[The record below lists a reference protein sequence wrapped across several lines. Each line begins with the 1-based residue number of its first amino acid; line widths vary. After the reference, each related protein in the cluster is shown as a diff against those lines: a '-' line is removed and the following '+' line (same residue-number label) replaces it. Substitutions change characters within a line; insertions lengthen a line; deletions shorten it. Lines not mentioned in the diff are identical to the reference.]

1 LNRQNA
7 LPEEAELCRVHSLSH
22 QHTWGNM
29 KANLVLRLFLLL
41 VSILASPVVRFPQDI
56 RATLSGQITDAPGS
70 AVPNAKVAVINT
82 ATNVASK
89 ATTNDVGRYVVSFLI
104 PGRYRLEVEAKGF
117 KKFVRE
123 NIQVEVGDRIGLD
136 IRLQVGEITESVTVA
151 GQIPLLETENA
162 SRGQVITSQ
171 QLGDLPNN
179 GRNAFQLV
187 WAVPGVIKTGGYWG
201 SMENYALGNA
211 TGASING
218 GKRRENETLLDGATN
233 TLGNRDVNFQ
243 PILDAVAEFKVNT
256 GVYDAA
262 YGRTGGGVTVL
273 STRSGSNAF
282 HGSIWEYH
290 KNAAL
295 AATPWVLNSLG
306 ENKPHFLNNTFGFQV
321 GGPAYIPKVLDGR
334 NKLFF
339 MVAYEGLRERSSGG
353 DSVIVPTASMRSGD
367 FSGLPVALYD
377 PLTTRA
383 VNGQNVR
390 DPFPGNRI
398 PANRINPVAASLLK
412 FVPLPNFGTGEYGND
427 NYAAFLGAKNG
438 YNQWMTR
445 VDYSIDAKNSVYFR
459 YGRLPYTEFDGI
471 LFGGASPAEPSRQ
484 NPLLR
489 NFSNWNADWATTL
502 SPTTVFNLR
511 FGLARYINR
520 GGSPPAADFDPR
532 ELGFAD
538 SLVSQF
544 RFLNFPRFTL
554 GQYTAIGT
562 DLVANKVVRDAYS
575 YQANISKVMR
585 THQVK
590 LGSEFRLYNQSVYTP
605 GNASGAYSFSRAFT
619 QRDPLRADAAS
630 GDDFASFLL
639 GYPAGGNVDLNID
652 PGFQHRYHAL
662 FLQDDWKV
670 NSRLSLNVGLRW
682 DYESAPAERYNRM
695 VQSFAFDQPHP
706 LRQQVQGLNL
716 KGGLIY
722 AAGNSRRFFAADRN
736 NFQPRVGAAFK
747 LADRWVV
754 RSGYGLYF
762 LGADE
767 RGETYGYSRST
778 PLVASTDG
786 GLTPRVTL
794 ANAFPEPLLQPVG
807 SSQGLNTNLGLG
819 INIGASSRP
828 LPYSHQFSFGVQ
840 RQLGQNWLVEVSYVG
855 NKSRRLPVSA
865 NVNVIPASE
874 LGKPAAYYTERVANP
889 MAGRI
894 PDNAA
899 RNGPTITRDILLT
912 PYPHFGA
919 INVSSIP
926 IGRQNY
932 HAMQSKLTKR
942 FSSGM
947 SFLLSYTISKNL
959 EEVNFLNNQDFNLS
973 DPDSSKLERRM
984 FEFDVPQKL
993 AVLWSYELPFGRDKR
1008 FGNGVTGP
1016 LHKIISGWQ
1025 INVDATTQS
1034 GFPIDFP
1041 NAPNLEARSA
1051 KLTSSEVDLKKAYDP
1066 SLFPRT
1072 APNLAITYRNWPTRF
1087 PDVRRY
1093 PLKNVDIGLF
1103 KNTRISERLTFQF
1116 RAEFLNAFN
1125 HPWFSNMDGNSTNV
1139 TNARF
1144 GWFVQEEGNQNRLIV
1159 MVGKFVW

>member
-1 LNRQNA
+1 MKTQTQARFFA
-7 LPEEAELCRVHSLSH
+7 LP
-22 QHTWGNM
+22 
-29 KANLVLRLFLLL
+29 LLIL
-41 VSILASPVVRFPQDI
+41 MSIGGGLAQDI
-56 RATLSGQITDAPGS
+56 RATLSGQVTDASGS
-70 AVPNAKVAVINT
+70 AVPNAKISVINAGT
-82 ATNVASK
+82 HIASLV
-89 ATTNDVGRYVVSFLI
+89 TTNDVGRYAVNFLV
-104 PGRYRLEVEAKGF
+104 PGRYQLEVEAKGF
-117 KKFVRE
+117 RRFVRD
-123 NIQVEVGDRIGLD
+123 NVQLEVGDKVGID
-136 IRLQVGEITESVTVA
+136 IRLQVGEMSDTVTVSDA
-151 GQIPLLETENA
+151 IPLLESETA
-162 SRGQVITSQ
+162 SRGQVITGQ
-171 QLGDLPNN
+171 QVVDLPNN
-179 GRNAFQLV
+179 GRNVFQLV

-243 PILDAVAEFKVNT
+243 PILDAVEEFKVNT

-262 YGRTGGGVTVL
+262 YGRTGGGVTIL

-306 ENKPHFLNNTFGFQV
+306 ASKPHFINNTFGFQV
-321 GGPAYIPKVLDGR
+321 GGPVYVPKVVDGR

-339 MVAYEGLRERSSGG
+339 MVAYEGLRERSSGE
-353 DSVIVPTASMRSGD
+353 DSAIVPTAAMRTGD
-367 FSGLPVALYD
+367 FSGLPVTIYD
-377 PLTTRA
+377 PTTTRI
-383 VNGQNVR
+383 VNGQIVR

-398 PANRINPVAASLLK
+398 PANRINPVAANLLN
-412 FVPLPNFGTGEYGND
+412 FVPLPNFGSSAYGND
-427 NYAAFLGAKNG
+427 NYAAFLGARNG
-438 YNQWMTR
+438 YNQLMTR
-445 VDYSIDAKNSVYFR
+445 VDYSLTPRNNVYVR

-471 LFGGASPAEPSRQ
+471 LFGGASPAEPSRE

-489 NFSNWNADWATTL
+489 NFYNWNADWASTL
-502 SPTTVFNLR
+502 SPTTVLNLR
-511 FGLARYINR
+511 FGLARYINL
-520 GGSPPAADFDPR
+520 GGSPPAAGFDPR

-562 DLVANKVVRDAYS
+562 DLVANKVVRDSYS
-575 YQANISKVMR
+575 YQANISKVLR

-590 LGSEFRLYNQSVYTP
+590 LGAEFRLYNQGFYTP
-605 GNASGAYSFSRAFT
+605 GNASGSYSFSRAFS
-619 QRDPLRADAAS
+619 QRDPLRADASS
-630 GDDFASFLL
+630 GDEFASFLL

-652 PGFQHRYHAL
+652 PGFQHRYYAL
-662 FLQDDWKV
+662 FLQDDWKR
-670 NSRLSLNVGLRW
+670 NSRLTVNFGLRW
-682 DYESAPAERYNRM
+682 DYELAPAERYNRM
-695 VQSFAFDQPHP
+695 VRTFAFDQPHP
-706 LRQQVQGLNL
+706 LSQQVQGLNL
-716 KGGLIY
+716 KGGLVY
-722 AAGNSRRFFAADRN
+722 ANADDRRFFASDGN
-736 NFQPRVGAAFK
+736 NFQPRFGAAFK
-747 LADRWVV
+747 LTEQWVV
-754 RSGYGLYF
+754 RGGYGLFY

-767 RGETYGYSRST
+767 RGDTYGYSRST

-794 ANAFPEPLLQPVG
+794 ANAFSEPLLQPVG
-807 SSQGLNTNLGLG
+807 NSQGLNTNLGLG
-819 INIGASSRP
+819 INIGFFDRP
-828 LPYSHQFSFGVQ
+828 LPYSHQYSLGLE
-840 RQLGQNWLVEVSYVG
+840 RQVGQNWLVEVSYVG

-874 LGKPAAYYTERVANP
+874 LGKPAAYYAERIANP

-899 RNGPTITRDILLT
+899 RNGATITRDILLT

-926 IGRQNY
+926 IGRQDY

-947 SFLLSYTISKNL
+947 SFLLSYTVSKNL

-973 DPDSSKLERRM
+973 DPDSPRLERRL

-993 AVLWSYELPFGRDKR
+993 AVLWSYELPFGRNKR
-1008 FGNGVTGP
+1008 LAAGVSRA
-1016 LHKIISGWQ
+1016 LDKIIGGWQ
-1025 INVDATTQS
+1025 LNVDATTQS

-1051 KLTSSEVDLKKAYDP
+1051 KLPGNQVDLKKAYDT

-1087 PDVRRY
+1087 PNVRRY

-1103 KNTRISERLTFQF
+1103 KNTPISERLTFQF

-1144 GWFVQEEGNQNRLIV
+1144 GWFVQEEGNQNRLIA
-1159 MVGKFVW
+1159 MVGKIIW

>member
-1 LNRQNA
+1 MARKGYWG
-7 LPEEAELCRVHSLSH
+7 LS
-22 QHTWGNM
+22 WM
-29 KANLVLRLFLLL
+29 LF
-41 VSILASPVVRFPQDI
+41 SILSSPADRLSQEI
-56 RATLSGQITDAPGS
+56 RATLSGQVNDASGS

-82 ATNVASK
+82 GTNVASP
-89 ATTNDVGRYVVSFLI
+89 ATTNDVGRYVVNFLI
-104 PGRYRLEVEAKGF
+104 PGKYKLEIEANGF

-123 NIQVEVGDRIGLD
+123 NIQLEVGDKIGID
-136 IRLQVGEITESVTVA
+136 ASLQVGEMSDSVTVSDEV
-151 GQIPLLETENA
+151 PLLETESG
-162 SRGQVITSQ
+162 SRGQVITGQ
-171 QLGDLPNN
+171 QLVDLPNN

-243 PILDAVAEFKVNT
+243 PILDAVQEFKVNT

-306 ENKPHFLNNTFGFQV
+306 ESKPHFLNNTFGFQV
-321 GGPAYIPKVLDGR
+321 GGPVYVPKVVDGR

-353 DSVIVPTASMRSGD
+353 DSAIVPTAAMRSGD
-367 FSGLPVALYD
+367 FSALPVTIYD
-377 PLTTRA
+377 PLTTRT
-383 VNGQNVR
+383 VGGQNVR

-398 PANRINPVAASLLK
+398 PANRINPVAANLLK
-412 FVPLPNFGTGEYGND
+412 FVPLPNFGSGEYGND

-438 YNQWMTR
+438 YNQLMTR
-445 VDYSIDAKNSVYFR
+445 VDYSINSKNNVYVR
-459 YGRLPYTEFDGI
+459 YGRLPFTEFDGI
-471 LFGGASPAEPSRQ
+471 LFGGDSPAEPSRE

-489 NFSNWNADWATTL
+489 NFYNWNADWASTL
-502 SPTTVFNLR
+502 TPTTVFNLR
-511 FGLARYINR
+511 FGLARYVNI
-520 GGSPPAADFDPR
+520 GGSPPAAGFDPR
-532 ELGFAD
+532 DLGFAD

-554 GQYTAIGT
+554 GQYTAVGT
-562 DLVANKVVRDAYS
+562 DRVANKDVRDSYS

-585 THQVK
+585 THQLK
-590 LGSEFRLYNQSVYTP
+590 LGTEFRIYNQSFYTP

-619 QRDPLRADAAS
+619 QRDPLRADATS

-639 GYPAGGNVDLNID
+639 GYPASGNVDLNID
-652 PGFQHRYHAL
+652 PGFQHKYYAL

-670 NSRLSLNVGLRW
+670 SSRLSLNLGLRW
-682 DYESAPAERYNRM
+682 DYEPAPAERYNRM
-695 VQSFAFDQPHP
+695 VRTFAFDQPHP
-706 LRQQVQGLNL
+706 LSQQVQGLSL

-722 AAGNSRRFFAADRN
+722 AKDGDRRFFASDKN

-747 LADRWVV
+747 LTSQWVV
-754 RSGYGLYF
+754 RGGYGLYF

-794 ANAFPEPLLQPVG
+794 SNAFPEPLLQPIG

-819 INIGASSRP
+819 INIGFFDRP
-828 LPYSHQFSFGVQ
+828 LPYSHQYSFGLE

-855 NKSRRLPVSA
+855 NKARRLPVTA
-865 NVNVIPASE
+865 TNVNVVPASE

-889 MAGRI
+889 LAGRI

-899 RNGPTITRDILLT
+899 RNGTTITRDILLT

-932 HAMQSKLTKR
+932 HSMQSKLTKR

-959 EEVNFLNNQDFNLS
+959 EEVSFLNNQDFNLN
-973 DPDSSKLERRM
+973 DPDSSKLERRL

-993 AVLWSYELPFGRDKR
+993 AVLWSYELPFGKDKR
-1008 FGNGVTGP
+1008 FGTGVNSAVN
-1016 LHKIISGWQ
+1016 KIIGGWQ
-1025 INVDATTQS
+1025 INVDGTTQS

-1051 KLTSSEVDLKKAYDP
+1051 KLAGSQVDLKRAYDT
-1066 SLFPRT
+1066 SLFPRA
-1072 APNLAITYRNWPTRF
+1072 APNLAITYRDWPTRF
-1087 PDVRRY
+1087 PNVRRY
-1093 PLKNVDIGLF
+1093 PLKNVDIGLY
-1103 KNTRISERLTFQF
+1103 KNTRLSERLAFQF

-1144 GWFVQEEGNQNRLIV
+1144 GWFVQEEGNQNRLIA
-1159 MVGKFVW
+1159 MVGKLIW

>member
-1 LNRQNA
+1 MKT
-7 LPEEAELCRVHSLSH
+7 
-22 QHTWGNM
+22 HT
-29 KANLVLRLFLLL
+29 LLRLFLLL
-41 VSILASPVVRFPQDI
+41 LLILTSPVVLFSQDI
-56 RATLSGQITDAPGS
+56 RATLSGQITDASGS

-82 ATNVASK
+82 GTSVASP
-89 ATTNDVGRYVVSFLI
+89 ATTNGVGRYVVNFLI
-104 PGRYRLEVEAKGF
+104 PGRYKLEVETNGF

-123 NIQVEVGDRIGLD
+123 NIQLEVGDKVGID
-136 IRLQVGEITESVTVA
+136 IRLQVGEMSDSVTVSDE
-151 GQIPLLETENA
+151 IPLLETETA
-162 SRGQVITSQ
+162 SRGQVVTGQ
-171 QLGDLPNN
+171 QLADLPNN

-243 PILDAVAEFKVNT
+243 PILDAVEEFKVNT

-306 ENKPHFLNNTFGFQV
+306 ENKPHFINNTFGFQV
-321 GGPAYIPKVLDGR
+321 GGPVYLPKILDGR

-339 MVAYEGLRERSSGG
+339 MMAYEGLRERSSGE
-353 DSVIVPTASMRSGD
+353 DSTIVPTAAMRSGD
-367 FSGLPVALYD
+367 FSGLPVTIYD
-377 PLTTRA
+377 PTTTRT

-390 DPFPGNRI
+390 DPFLGNRI
-398 PANRINPVAASLLK
+398 PANRIDPVAANLLK
-412 FVPLPNFGTGEYGND
+412 FVPLPNFGSGDYGND

-438 YNQWMTR
+438 YNQLMTR
-445 VDYSIDAKNSVYFR
+445 VDYSVNPKNNVYVR
-459 YGRLPYTEFDGI
+459 YGRLPFTEFDGI
-471 LFGGASPAEPSRQ
+471 LFGGDSPAEPSRE

-489 NFSNWNADWATTL
+489 NFYNWNADWASTL
-502 SPTTVFNLR
+502 SATTVLNLR
-511 FGLARYINR
+511 FGLARYINI
-520 GGSPPAADFDPR
+520 GGSPPAAGFDPR

-544 RFLNFPRFTL
+544 HFLNFPRFTL
-554 GQYTAIGT
+554 GQYTAVGT
-562 DLVANKVVRDAYS
+562 DRVANQDVRDAYS

-585 THQVK
+585 THQLK
-590 LGSEFRLYNQSVYTP
+590 LGTEFRIYNQSVYTP

-619 QRDPLRADAAS
+619 QRDPLRGDASS

-639 GYPAGGNVDLNID
+639 GYPSAGNVDLNID
-652 PGFQHRYHAL
+652 PGFQHKYYAV
-662 FLQDDWKV
+662 FLQDDWKA
-670 NSRLSLNVGLRW
+670 NSRLSLNLGLRW
-682 DYESAPAERYNRM
+682 DYEPAPAERYNRM
-695 VQSFAFDQPHP
+695 VRTFAFDQPHP
-706 LRQQVQGLNL
+706 LSQQVQGLNF

-722 AAGNSRRFFAADRN
+722 ANKSNRRFFASDRN

-747 LADRWVV
+747 LTDRWVV
-754 RSGYGLYF
+754 RGGYGLYF

-794 ANAFPEPLLQPVG
+794 ANAFPEPLLRPIG
-807 SSQGLNTNLGLG
+807 NSQGLNTNLGLG
-819 INIGASSRP
+819 VNIGFFDRP
-828 LPYSHQFSFGVQ
+828 LPYSHQYSLGLE
-840 RQLGQNWLVEVSYVG
+840 RQLRQNWLVEVSYVG

-865 NVNVIPASE
+865 NVNVIPAGE
-874 LGKPAAYYTERVANP
+874 LGKAAAYYTERVANP
-889 MAGRI
+889 MAGKI

-899 RNGPTITRDILLT
+899 RNGATVTRDILLT

-932 HAMQSKLTKR
+932 HALQSKLTKR

-973 DPDSSKLERRM
+973 APDASKLERRL

-993 AVLWSYELPFGRDKR
+993 AVLWSYELPFGKGKR
-1008 FGNGVTGP
+1008 FGTEVSGP
-1016 LHKIISGWQ
+1016 LNKIIGGWQ
-1025 INVDATTQS
+1025 VNVDGTTQS

-1051 KLTSSEVDLKKAYDP
+1051 KLPADQVDLKKAYDT

-1072 APNLAITYRNWPTRF
+1072 APNLALTYRNWPTRF

-1093 PLKNVDIGLF
+1093 PLKNVDIGLY
-1103 KNTRISERLTFQF
+1103 KNTPISERVTFQF
-1116 RAEFLNAFN
+1116 RAEFLNAIN
-1125 HPWFSNMDGNSTNV
+1125 HPWFSNMDGSSTNV

-1144 GWFVQEEGNQNRLIV
+1144 GWFVQEEGNQNRLIA
-1159 MVGKFVW
+1159 MVGKFIW